1 MNETVVKE
9 VLDAIHIMLKNNGFA
24 FTLEQ
29 ISSTDDFIIP
39 FISELGID
47 SKEFNVEKKGVPRLV
62 NDKRIIPIF
71 IRYFALIEDNKE
83 LYEKLEKEDYVF
95 YENHVIK
102 FYALDRLLSAKFDID
117 EYIRLLNEYGD
128 VVFKFYASIRGLD
141 LSEKEFCCREFSDI
155 IHRDY
160 TTLKVGYDDADEN
173 SNYNFLTSHNI
184 LLFGKDFLL
193 SLNRNQREMINNINI
208 NLTDEEALKIKEL
221 YTKFPKFSGNISMSS
236 GLLKYFSIDE
246 ISTMTMKDSILYE
259 EAINVGLLDRMRN
272 ILSLNPDFNCTNDFI
287 NPLIFDICTDEEIS
301 KLSTEGK
308 KEAINIMNSCE
319 DNFQGSSKRFR
330 KIITRDAKRKKK
342 ANVGK

>member
-83 LYEKLEKEDYVF
+83 LYEKLKKEDYVF

-117 EYIRLLNEYGD
+117 EYIRLLNEYGKIRISID
-128 VVFKFYASIRGLD
+128 LITIKEKCYVLFYDYYKGEILAIWIFDGLD
-141 LSEKEFCCREFSDI
+141 DPKLTLTLTPYFNNENIELIVSVRGYVSKFVPILKEISP
-155 IHRDY
+155 
-160 TTLKVGYDDADEN
+160 KN
-173 SNYNFLTSHNI
+173 
-184 LLFGKDFLL
+184 
-193 SLNRNQREMINNINI
+193 
-208 NLTDEEALKIKEL
+208 
-221 YTKFPKFSGNISMSS
+221 TKFISYLKF
-236 GLLKYFSIDE
+236 
-246 ISTMTMKDSILYE
+246 
-259 EAINVGLLDRMRN
+259 
-272 ILSLNPDFNCTNDFI
+272 
-287 NPLIFDICTDEEIS
+287 
-301 KLSTEGK
+301 
-308 KEAINIMNSCE
+308 
-319 DNFQGSSKRFR
+319 
-330 KIITRDAKRKKK
+330 
-342 ANVGK
+342 